1 MRLYKTKVFHKWAV
15 KEGLTDSALRKTVNE
30 LAQGIGDALG
40 GGVYKKRVALS
51 GRGKRGGARTLLA
64 FKKDGNVFFIY
75 GFAKN
80 QQANIKVNELEALK
94 LLARKFLGYNKKAL
108 SKAVKTGE
116 LIEMCNN
123 DKN

>member
-1 MRLYKTKVFHKWAV
+1 MGSQGRLNRQRIA
-15 KEGLTDSALRKTVNE
+15 EDSWWVGT
-30 LAQGIGDALG
+30 GIGDALG

-80 QQANIKVNELEALK
+80 QQANIKDSELKALK
-94 LLARKFLGYNKKAL
+94 LLAKELLGYNKKAL

-116 LIEMCNN
+116 LIGICSN

>member
-1 MRLYKTKVFHKWAV
+1 MQYTIAGQ
-15 KEGLTDSALRKTVNE
+15 EGLTDSVLRKTVDE
-30 LAQGIGDALG
+30 LTQGVGDALG

-64 FKKDGNVFFIY
+64 FKKDGNAFFIY

-80 QQANIKVNELEALK
+80 QQANIKDNELKALK
-94 LLARKFLGYNKKAL
+94 LLARKFLGYDKKTL
-108 SKAVKTGE
+108 GKAVKTGE
-116 LIEMCNN
+116 LIEVHGG